1 MADNLPIRE
10 GQILTGVLF
19 NEPMRVETIRPNG
32 PNTVIAGLVGTKTE
46 RFRSVTLSH
55 EQIQQLTILDTAST
69 YNGDGSLY
77 DSVFKHTRSASLTS
91 LILTSGS
98 PFPAS
103 IRCRTNS
110 KPFTITSSKPRAFGF
125 F

>member
-77 DSVFKHTRSASLTS
+77 DSDFKPTHLASLTS
-91 LILTSGS
+91 SIRILASR
-98 PFPAS
+98 FRAS
-103 IRCRTNS
+103 ILCRTNS
-110 KPFTITSSKPRAFGF
+110 LLFTTIC
-125 F
+125 